1 MFEDLKAAL
10 NAALEA
16 ASGDPRRPLRLM
28 REAVIEAKTSVGTMR
43 DGITTTRRKLAAES
57 KSLSDA
63 ERRGK
68 MAADIG
74 DVETAEIASEFADKH
89 REKVGILERKLE
101 AQEAELAI
109 AEREVKEMM
118 EQLRT
123 MSGNAAPAG
132 FRTNTL
138 NEDGSPGISGFEGR
152 FDELGSQLDNQSK
165 QAAAEAQL
173 KELKK
178 KMGK

>member
-1 MFEDLKAAL
+1 MFEDLKAAI
-10 NAALEA
+10 NAALAA

-28 REAVIEAKTSVGTMR
+28 REAVIEAKTSVGKMR
-43 DGITTTRRKLAAES
+43 DGITATRRKLAAES

-68 MAADIG
+68 MATDIG
-74 DVETAEIASEFADKH
+74 DVETAEIAREFADKH
-89 REKVGILERKLE
+89 LEKVGILERKLE
-101 AQEAELAI
+101 AQEAELEI
-109 AEREVKEMM
+109 AEREVKEMT
-118 EQLRT
+118 EKLRT
-123 MSGNAAPAG
+123 MSANEAPGRLRMNA
-132 FRTNTL
+132 L
-138 NEDGSPGISGFEGR
+138 NEDGSPGNSGFEGR